1 MSATASSADV
11 EDYIDVL
18 DNEMK
23 VVPNDCY
30 GVIPRNEV
38 PANKDAPALIKSAK
52 FTKMEKCLLAIT
64 AVQSVMLVVAI
75 ICVVVTYSKCRNVEK
90 KLNFSPNFN
99 ALENANLSLLES
111 SFSVLELETHAK
123 LLEGVRDMNAVV
135 TNVSQ
140 QINHLNNSHEVLA
153 SKVSLLRDELYQYQD
168 GINRKILNTSNATNS
183 QLEQV
188 RKEFD
193 HNIINATIN
202 METKINSF
210 TMKIIEHMTAIHNFN
225 SCEELGNLSLLFPSG
240 IYRVRSNNCSF
251 IHKYCSTN
259 TAFSCSGVS
268 GNWRRIAYLNTNENQ
283 VSCPD
288 NLEVRDSNSNPPLC
302 RRTRANKGCN
312 SVTYP
317 SNNESYSQVCGTVR
331 VHPEGTLDGFDT
343 FNDQSMYV
351 DGVYLTYG
359 HSSNRNNIIW
369 TYTSAVTVGSSTRGC
384 DRCNQRKPSNIP
396 RTNFTCTSAHCS
408 DANSCFSNT
417 LWGNEAQQCFG
428 NETFYRQLSESTT
441 DNIEMA
447 VCRDQPRSDEDVL
460 ISFVELFVL

>member
-11 EDYIDVL
+11 KDYIDVL

-38 PANKDAPALIKSAK
+38 PANEDAPALIKFAK

-64 AVQSVMLVVAI
+64 AMQSVMLVVAI
-75 ICVVVTYSKCRNVEK
+75 ICVAVTYSKCRNVEK
-90 KLNFSPNFN
+90 NLNFSPKCN

-111 SFSVLELETHAK
+111 SFSVLELETRAK
-123 LLEGVRDMNAVV
+123 LLEGVRDVNAVV
-135 TNVSQ
+135 TNMSQ

-153 SKVSLLRDELYQYQD
+153 SKISLLRDELYQYQD
-168 GINRKILNTSNATNS
+168 GINRNILNTMNATNS

-188 RKEFD
+188 RKELD

-202 METKINSF
+202 TETQINSF
-210 TMKIIEHMTAIHNFN
+210 TMKIIADIMALHSFT
-225 SCEELGNLSLLFPSG
+225 SCADLGNISLLFPSG
-240 IYRVRSNNCSF
+240 MYRIRSYNCSF
-251 IHKYCSTN
+251 IHRYCSTN

-268 GNWRRIAYLNTNENQ
+268 GNWRRIAYLNTNEDQ

-288 NLEVRDSNSNPPLC
+288 NFEVRDPNSNPPLC
-302 RRTRANKGCN
+302 RRISANKGCS
-312 SVTYP
+312 SVIYP
-317 SNNESYSQVCGTVR
+317 SNGMSYSQVCGTVR
-331 VHPEGTLDGFDT
+331 VHPEGVLDGFNT
-343 FNDQSMYV
+343 FNDRSIYV

-359 HSSNRNNIIW
+359 HNSNRNNIIW
-369 TYTSAVTVGSSTRGC
+369 TYTAAITGGSNTRGC
-384 DRCNQRKPSNIP
+384 DQCNHLKPSDIP
-396 RTNFTCTSAHCS
+396 GTNFTCTSGHCS
-408 DANSCFSNT
+408 NPDNCFSNT

-441 DNIEMA
+441 HNIEMR
-447 VCRDQPRSDEDVL
+447 VCRDQSRSDEDIL